1 MERAIGTTF
10 KVGIDE
16 LIVKEV
22 EEALCIDEHGI
33 KCYFFETCLNQ
44 PQCTNK
50 AGHCINLFRKDGKD
64 VIFIKK

>member
-22 EEALCIDEHGI
+22 KEPLCSDEQGK
-33 KCYFFETCLNQ
+33 KCYFYKLCFYRS
-44 PQCTNK
+44 PYTNGV
-50 AGHCINLFRKDGKD
+50 GHCLSTFREDGKN